1 MNLLIPIISQYVTP
15 LLLISFY
22 SLCQLR
28 VMALQVVVVCAAILR
43 EYTCVEFLIS
53 LTVH

>member
-22 SLCQLR
+22 SLCHLR
-28 VMALQVVVVCAAILR
+28 VMALQVAVVCAAILR